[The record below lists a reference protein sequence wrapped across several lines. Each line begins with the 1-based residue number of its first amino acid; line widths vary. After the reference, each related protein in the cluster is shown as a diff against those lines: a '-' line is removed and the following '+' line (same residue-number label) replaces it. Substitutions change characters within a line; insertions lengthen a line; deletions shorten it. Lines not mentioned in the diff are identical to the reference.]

1 MTCWC
6 RPAADSY
13 RPQILTAM
21 DSVSKTAASPR
32 HQLDVTQIDEAWAEV
47 TSWRLHQ
54 LLEAGFAPGLAAQTA
69 DVPGVDVHALLELI
83 DHGCSPELAVRIVG
97 VPMDGAP

>member
-1 MTCWC
+1 MLVSAVS
-6 RPAADSY
+6 RFLPEAD
-13 RPQILTAM
+13 P
-21 DSVSKTAASPR
+21 VSKTAPSPR
-32 HQLDVTQIDEAWAEV
+32 HQQGVAQIDEDWAEV

-54 LLEAGFAPGLAAQTA
+54 LLEAGFAPPLAAQTA

-83 DHGCSPELAVRIVG
+83 DHGCPPELAVRIVG